1 MQTIIKFPDVR
12 KFRVFFMENTFKMI
26 KERQLLD
33 RCLFGLSPLPQV
45 FQADINEY
53 PNDQLGVL
61 NKILNA
67 TQK

>member
-1 MQTIIKFPDVR
+1 
-12 KFRVFFMENTFKMI
+12 MI